1 MAIET
6 DSFGL
11 RLRRLRKALDLTQEQ
26 LADGVSCSRYTI
38 RKIESDER
46 RPSRHLAQRLLQR
59 LAVPGAERD
68 AFLAAARG
76 LRAAAQTPGPPGLQ
90 LLSASAAR
98 IAASPPAA
106 GAAAPFV
113 GRHAEVARLHTL
125 LAEAAAGG
133 GHVVLVEG
141 EPGIGKSRLLA
152 ELVRHAQAAGACIV
166 ASRCYEIERS
176 VPYQPVIDLATQAVE
191 WLRATTNPAISAAD
205 LAEIAALVPE
215 VGAGAATAPLSAPL
229 SPVLAADVPEA
240 RQGRLF
246 RALLHLL
253 DAAAV
258 AGTALVL
265 VVDDLQWAD
274 EISAQFLHWL
284 ARQAPQRKLLLLY
297 SVRDENL
304 GVDERLAALVHS
316 LCREPHAVHLPLA
329 RLDLAATQ
337 VLLGAAA
344 DTALA
349 LRLHRETE
357 GNPFFLVSLM
367 QVQGE
372 GRDVGFESASLPLPQ
387 ALRAA
392 LRERLARV
400 PPDARS
406 TLDAA
411 AVLGRH
417 VELQRLVS
425 VTGEAEHTVLAALD
439 ALATRRLLL
448 EDSEGCFDFTH
459 DKLREVAYLDMGAAR
474 RVMIHRAVA
483 DTLERAGVQGAEL
496 AEHCERGRLWPQALQ
511 HMVLAGEQSLKWFAM
526 RDALQWFDRAIGL
539 VQLHPD
545 AASAAPAAAPPI
557 AIVALHARRGAA
569 RAHAGQLEGA
579 VADLQSVIDDA
590 RQRNDTSALR
600 DALIDLGMAYRRADR
615 YTDAKA
621 ALDEALRVCKT
632 LGDERRAAD
641 TLYHL
646 GTVAWSNGR
655 NHEAV
660 SCHEK
665 AVQITTRLQLTDL
678 VAVQAWH
685 GRGEA
690 HFNHLEPGPAVACYE
705 RSIVLAR
712 TIGDRSYECEN
723 EIMIGYACTGYVGLA
738 DYARAEAAFESA
750 LAFAQQGGLQWHLS
764 PTLLGLDH
772 VRACLGRYGQAW
784 TGMSRTLQG
793 LRSAGHLR
801 YEMIACDLMGGLLI
815 DVGLP
820 GRAVEL
826 LAGAQRLAVE
836 KDLRFWRPRIAA
848 TLAIARARTGELD
861 VTAVAAALQDARDS
875 GEAMH
880 AARCME
886 ALTEVALRRGDARA
900 CLDYA
905 DSLLRAAELGGLPE
919 LSASARHWR
928 GQAFTVLGQ
937 QRKAVDELLLAQR
950 EAGRL
955 GRVRLMLDTARALGR
970 LSRDEAAGAPALM
983 EQIRDSVRGSEL
995 DGAALELRLCL

>member
-1 MAIET
+1 MATET

-11 RLRRLRKALDLTQEQ
+11 RLRRLRRALDLTQEQ

-59 LAVPGAERD
+59 LAVPDAERD
-68 AFLAAARG
+68 VFLAAARG
-76 LRAAAQTPGPPGLQ
+76 WRAASLTPGPSALQ
-90 LLSASAAR
+90 RLSASAAR
-98 IAASPPAA
+98 IVASPLAPDAV
-106 GAAAPFV
+106 APFV
-113 GRHAEVARLHTL
+113 GRQTEVARLRTL
-125 LAEAAAGG
+125 LAEAAAGR
-133 GHVVLVEG
+133 GHVVLIEG

-152 ELVRHAQAAGACIV
+152 ELVRDAQAAGACVV

-191 WLRATTNPAISAAD
+191 WLRATANPPLGAAD
-205 LAEIAALVPE
+205 LAEIAALAPE
-215 VGAGAATAPLSAPL
+215 VSAGPATAALS
-229 SPVLAADVPEA
+229 ADVPEA

-253 DAAAV
+253 DAAAAA

-284 ARQAPQRKLLLLY
+284 SRQAPQRKLMLLY

-304 GVDERLAALVHS
+304 GVDERLATLVHS

-337 VLLGAAA
+337 ALLGDAA
-344 DTALA
+344 DPALA

-372 GRDVGFESASLPLPQ
+372 GRDLGLETAALPLPQ

-400 PPDARS
+400 PPETRS

-417 VELQRLVS
+417 VELHRLVS
-425 VTGEAEHTVLAALD
+425 VTGQAEHHVLAALE

-474 RVMIHRAVA
+474 RVTIHRAVA
-483 DTLERAGVQGAEL
+483 DTLEGVGVQGAEL

-511 HMVLAGEQSLKWFAM
+511 HMVHAGEQSLKWFAM

-539 VQLHPD
+539 VQLHPE
-545 AASAAPAAAPPI
+545 AASAGSAAHAAPPLI
-557 AIVALHARRGAA
+557 ALHARRGAA
-569 RAHAGQLEGA
+569 RAHAGQLGGA
-579 VADLQSVIDDA
+579 VADLQCVIDDA
-590 RQRNDTSALR
+590 RQRNDASALR
-600 DALIDLGMAYRRADR
+600 DALIDLGMAYRRADH

-621 ALDEALRVCKT
+621 ALDEALRVCHA

-655 NHEAV
+655 NHEAR
-660 SCHEK
+660 SCHEQ
-665 AVQITTRLQLTDL
+665 AVQIASRLGLADL

-690 HFNHLEPGPAVACYE
+690 HFNHLEPGQAVTCYE

-712 TIGDRSYECEN
+712 TIGDKGYECEN
-723 EIMIGYACTGYVGLA
+723 EMMIGYACTGYVGLA
-738 DYARAEAAFESA
+738 DYARAQTAFESA
-750 LAFAQQGGLQWHLS
+750 LAIARQAGLQWHLS

-772 VRACLGRYGQAW
+772 VHACLGRYGQAW

-793 LRSAGHLR
+793 LRSAGHAR
-801 YEMIACDLMGGLLI
+801 YELIACDLMGSLLI
-815 DVGLP
+815 DLGLA
-820 GRAVEL
+820 GRAIDL
-826 LAGAQRLAVE
+826 LTGALRLAAH

-848 TLAIARARTGELD
+848 TLGIARAHMGELD
-861 VTAVAAALQDARDS
+861 VTPVAAALQDARDS

-880 AARCME
+880 AARCLE
-886 ALTEVALRRGDARA
+886 ALAEVALRRGDARA
-900 CLDYA
+900 SLDHA
-905 DSLLRAAELGGLPE
+905 DTLLRSAELGGLPE
-919 LSASARHWR
+919 LSASARRWR
-928 GQAFTVLGQ
+928 GEAFTMLGQ
-937 QRKAVDELLLAQR
+937 PRKAVAELLQAQR

-955 GRVRLMLDTARALGR
+955 GRVRLMLDTALALGQ
-970 LSRDEAAGAPALM
+970 LGRDETAGATALA
-983 EQIRDSVRGSEL
+983 EQIRHSLCDSEL
-995 DGAALELRLCL
+995 DGATLDLGTGL

>member
-1 MAIET
+1 MATET

-59 LAVPGAERD
+59 LAVPSAERD
-68 AFLAAARG
+68 VFLAAARG
-76 LRAAAQTPGPPGLQ
+76 LRAAPSTPGLQ

-98 IAASPPAA
+98 IAASPLAPDAA
-106 GAAAPFV
+106 VPFV
-113 GRHAEVARLHTL
+113 GRHAEVARLRTL
-125 LAEAAAGG
+125 LAEAAAGR
-133 GHVVLVEG
+133 GHVVLIEG

-191 WLRATTNPAISAAD
+191 WLRATANPPIGAAD
-205 LAEIAALVPE
+205 LFEIAALVPE
-215 VGAGAATAPLSAPL
+215 VGAGPATAALS
-229 SPVLAADVPEA
+229 ADVPEA

-253 DAAAV
+253 DAAAP

-284 ARQAPQRKLLLLY
+284 ARQASQRTLLLLY

-316 LCREPHAVHLPLA
+316 LRREPHAVHLPLA

-337 VLLGAAA
+337 ALLGDAA
-344 DTALA
+344 DAALA

-367 QVQGE
+367 QVLGE
-372 GRDVGFESASLPLPQ
+372 GRVVGFESAALPLPQ

-406 TLDAA
+406 TLDAV

-417 VELQRLVS
+417 VELHRLVS
-425 VTGEAEHTVLAALD
+425 VTGEAEQKVLAALE
-439 ALATRRLLL
+439 ALATRLLLL

-459 DKLREVAYLDMGAAR
+459 DKLREVAYLDIGAAR

-496 AEHCERGRLWPQALQ
+496 AEHCERGRLWPQALE
-511 HMVLAGEQSLKWFAM
+511 HMVHAGEQSLKWFAM

-539 VQLHPD
+539 VQLHPE
-545 AASAAPAAAPPI
+545 AAPAAAPPI
-557 AIVALHARRGAA
+557 ALYARRGAA

-579 VADLQSVIDDA
+579 VADLRCVIDDA
-590 RQRNDTSALR
+590 RQRYDASALR
-600 DALIDLGMAYRRADR
+600 DALIDLGMAYRRADH

-621 ALDEALRVCKT
+621 ALDEALGVCNA

-655 NHEAV
+655 NFEAM
-660 SCHEK
+660 SCHEQ
-665 AVQITTRLQLTDL
+665 AVQIATRLKLTDL
-678 VAVQAWH
+678 IAVQAWH

-690 HFNHLEPGPAVACYE
+690 HFNRLEPGQAVACYE

-723 EIMIGYACTGYVGLA
+723 EMMIGYACTGYVGLA

-750 LAFAQQGGLQWHLS
+750 LAIARQAGLQWHLS
-764 PTLLGLDH
+764 PALLGLDH
-772 VRACLGRYGQAW
+772 VRACLGRYGEAW

-793 LRSAGHLR
+793 LRSAGHVR
-801 YEMIACDLMGGLLI
+801 YELIACDLMGGLLI
-815 DVGLP
+815 DLGLP
-820 GRAVEL
+820 GRAVDL
-826 LAGAQRLAVE
+826 LAGAQRLAVD
-836 KDLRFWRPRIAA
+836 KDLRFWGPRMAA
-848 TLAIARARTGELD
+848 TLAIARARTGQLD
-861 VTAVAAALQDARDS
+861 VTPVAAALQDARDS

-880 AARCME
+880 AARCLE
-886 ALTEVALRRGDARA
+886 ALAEVALRRGDARA
-900 CLDYA
+900 CLDHA
-905 DSLLRAAELGGLPE
+905 DTLLRAAELGGLPE
-919 LSASARHWR
+919 LSASARRWR
-928 GQAFTVLGQ
+928 GEAFTVLGQ
-937 QRKAVDELLLAQR
+937 HREAVDELVQAQR

-955 GRVRLMLDTARALGR
+955 GRVRLMLDAALALGR
-970 LSRDEAAGAPALM
+970 LGRDEVAAAPALA
-983 EQIRDSVRGSEL
+983 EQIRNSVRGSEL
-995 DGAALELRLCL
+995 DAATLDLGMCL

>member
-1 MAIET
+1 MATETTET

-11 RLRRLRKALDLTQEQ
+11 RLRRLRRALDLTQEQ
-26 LADGVSCSRYTI
+26 LADAASCSRYTI

-46 RPSRHLAQRLLQR
+46 RPSRQLARRLLQR
-59 LAVPGAERD
+59 LAVPGAEH
-68 AFLAAARG
+68 ATFLAAARG
-76 LRAAAQTPGPPGLQ
+76 VAPAGSAPGAHH
-90 LLSASAAR
+90 LSASAAR
-98 IAASPPAA
+98 IAASQLAPD
-106 GAAAPFV
+106 AAAPFV
-113 GRHAEVARLHTL
+113 GRQAELARLRTL
-125 LAEAAAGG
+125 LAEAAASR
-133 GHVVLVEG
+133 GHVVLIEG

-176 VPYQPVIDLATQAVE
+176 VPYQPVIELATQAVE
-191 WLRATTNPAISAAD
+191 RLRNAANPSIGAAD

-215 VGAGAATAPLSAPL
+215 IGAGPASA
-229 SPVLAADVPEA
+229 LASTDVPEA
-240 RQGRLF
+240 RRARLF
-246 RALLHLL
+246 RALLRLF
-253 DAAAV
+253 DASA
-258 AGTALVL
+258 AGTPLVL
-265 VVDDLQWAD
+265 IVDDLQWAD

-284 ARQAPQRKLLLLY
+284 ARQAPQRTLLLLY

-304 GVDERLAALVHS
+304 GIDERLASLVHS
-316 LCREPHAVHLPLA
+316 LRREPHAVHLPLV
-329 RLDLAATQ
+329 RLDLGATQ
-337 VLLGAAA
+337 ALLGDSV

-367 QVQGE
+367 QALGE
-372 GRDVGFESASLPLPQ
+372 GRAAGLETAALPLPLPQ

-400 PPDARS
+400 PPDTRS
-406 TLDAA
+406 TLDAV

-417 VELQRLVS
+417 VELHRLVS
-425 VTGEAEHTVLAALD
+425 VTGEAEPSVLAALE

-448 EDSEGCFDFTH
+448 EDSEGRFDFTH
-459 DKLREVAYLDMGAAR
+459 DKLREVAYLEIGAAR

-496 AEHCERGRLWPQALQ
+496 AEHCERGRLWPQALE
-511 HMVLAGEQSLKWFAM
+511 HMVHAGEQSLKWFAM

-539 VQLHPD
+539 LQLHPE
-545 AASAAPAAAPPI
+545 AALTAAPPI
-557 AIVALHARRGAA
+557 ALYARRGAA

-579 VADLQSVIDDA
+579 VADLRYVIDDA
-590 RQRNDTSALR
+590 RQRKHASALR
-600 DALIDLGMAYRRADR
+600 DALIVLGMAYRRADH

-621 ALDEALRVCKT
+621 ALDEALRVCDA
-632 LGDERRAAD
+632 LGDEPRAAD

-655 NHEAV
+655 NLEAI
-660 SCHEK
+660 SCHEQ
-665 AVQITTRLQLTDL
+665 AVQIATRLKLTDL

-690 HFNHLEPGPAVACYE
+690 HFNHLEPGQAVACYE

-723 EIMIGYACTGYVGLA
+723 EMMIGYACTGYVGLA

-750 LAFAQQGGLQWHLS
+750 LAIARQAGLQWHLS

-772 VRACLGRYGQAW
+772 VRACRGRYGEAW
-784 TGMSRTLQG
+784 TGMARTLQE
-793 LRSAGHLR
+793 LRSAGHVR
-801 YEMIACDLMGGLLI
+801 YELMACDLMAGLLI
-815 DVGLP
+815 DLGLP
-820 GRAVEL
+820 GRAVDL
-826 LAGAQRLAVE
+826 LAGAQRLAVA

-848 TLAIARARTGELD
+848 TLAIARARTGQLD
-861 VTAVAAALQDARDS
+861 MTPVAAALQDARGS

-880 AARCME
+880 AARCLE
-886 ALTEVALRRGDARA
+886 ALAEVALRRGDAQT
-900 CLDYA
+900 CLAHA
-905 DSLLRAAELGGLPE
+905 DTLLRAAELGGLPE
-919 LSASARHWR
+919 LSASARRWR
-928 GQAFTVLGQ
+928 GEAFTALGQ
-937 QRKAVDELLLAQR
+937 QRNAVDELVHAQR

-955 GRVRLMLDTARALGR
+955 GRLRLMLDAALALGR
-970 LSRDEAAGAPALM
+970 LGRDEAAGAAALA
-983 EQIRDSVRGSEL
+983 EQIRNSVCGSEL
-995 DGAALELRLCL
+995 DAATLDLGTCP

>member
-1 MAIET
+1 MPTET

-11 RLRRLRKALDLTQEQ
+11 RLRRLRRALDLTQEQ
-26 LADGVSCSRYTI
+26 LADAVSCSRYTI

-68 AFLAAARG
+68 VFLAAARG
-76 LRAAAQTPGPPGLQ
+76 LRDTPSVSGLQ
-90 LLSASAAR
+90 RLSASAAR
-98 IAASPPAA
+98 IAASPLAPDAT
-106 GAAAPFV
+106 APFV
-113 GRHAEVARLHTL
+113 GRHSEVARLRTL
-125 LAEAAAGG
+125 LAEAAAGR

-152 ELVRHAQAAGACIV
+152 ELVHHAQAAGACIV

-191 WLRATTNPAISAAD
+191 WLRATASPPIGAAD
-205 LAEIAALVPE
+205 LVEIAALVPE
-215 VGAGAATAPLSAPL
+215 VGAGSLTTPLSAPL
-229 SPVLAADVPEA
+229 SADVPEA
-240 RQGRLF
+240 RQARLF

-253 DAAAV
+253 DAAA

-284 ARQAPQRKLLLLY
+284 ARQASQRTLLLLY

-316 LCREPHAVHLPLA
+316 LRREPHAVHLPLA

-337 VLLGAAA
+337 ALLGDAA
-344 DTALA
+344 DAALA

-372 GRDVGFESASLPLPQ
+372 GRDVGLESAALPLPQ

-411 AVLGRH
+411 AVLGCH
-417 VELQRLVS
+417 VELHRLVS
-425 VTGEAEHTVLAALD
+425 VTGEAEHKVLAALD
-439 ALATRRLLL
+439 ALATRRLLI

-483 DTLERAGVQGAEL
+483 GTLERAGVQGAEL
-496 AEHCERGRLWPQALQ
+496 AEHCERGRLWPLALQ
-511 HMVLAGEQSLKWFAM
+511 HMVHAGEQSLKWFAM

-539 VQLHPD
+539 AQLHPD
-545 AASAAPAAAPPI
+545 AVSAAPAAVPPT
-557 AIVALHARRGAA
+557 ALYARRGAA
-569 RAHAGQLEGA
+569 RALAGQLEGA
-579 VADLQSVIDDA
+579 VADLRCVIDDA
-590 RQRNDTSALR
+590 RQRNDAAALR

-615 YTDAKA
+615 YTHAKA
-621 ALDEALRVCKT
+621 ALDEALRVCNA

-655 NHEAV
+655 NFEAM
-660 SCHEK
+660 SCHEQ
-665 AVQITTRLQLTDL
+665 AVQIATRLGLTDL

-723 EIMIGYACTGYVGLA
+723 EIMIGYACTGYLGLA

-750 LAFAQQGGLQWHLS
+750 LAIAQQAGLQWHLS

-772 VRACLGRYGQAW
+772 VRACLGRYGDAW

-793 LRSAGHLR
+793 LRSAGQVR
-801 YEMIACDLMGGLLI
+801 YELIACDLMAGLLI

-820 GRAVEL
+820 GRAVDL
-826 LAGAQRLAVE
+826 LAAAQRLAVD
-836 KDLRFWRPRIAA
+836 KDLRFWCPRIAA
-848 TLAIARARTGELD
+848 TLAIARARTGQLD
-861 VTAVAAALQDARDS
+861 MTPVAAALQEARDS

-880 AARCME
+880 AVRCLE
-886 ALTEVALRRGDARA
+886 ALAEVTLRRGDART
-900 CLDYA
+900 CLDHA

-919 LSASARHWR
+919 LSASARRWR
-928 GQAFTVLGQ
+928 GEALTLLGQ
-937 QRKAVDELLLAQR
+937 QRKAVDELLQAQR

-955 GRVRLMLDTARALGR
+955 GRVRLMLDTALALGR
-970 LSRDEAAGAPALM
+970 LDRDEAAGAPALA

-995 DGAALELRLCL
+995 DAATLDLGMCL